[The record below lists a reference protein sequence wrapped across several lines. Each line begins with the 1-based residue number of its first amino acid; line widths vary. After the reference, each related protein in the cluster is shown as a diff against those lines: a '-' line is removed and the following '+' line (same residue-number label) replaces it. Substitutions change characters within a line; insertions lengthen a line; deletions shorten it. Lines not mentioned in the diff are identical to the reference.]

1 MATERE
7 FVRLRG
13 LMAEIEPLLE
23 DDTDENFEKLSKLWE
38 KVFEITMDENGHH
51 RDGFRGRFDRW
62 LKKHGS
68 L

>member
-1 MATERE
+1 MASERE

-23 DDTDENFEKLSKLWE
+23 DDSDENFEKLSVLWE
-38 KVFEITMDENGHH
+38 KVFEITMDDHDHH

>member
-1 MATERE
+1 
-7 FVRLRG
+7 
-13 LMAEIEPLLE
+13 MAEIAAVG
-23 DDTDENFEKLSKLWE
+23 DDDSDENFEKLSKLWE

-51 RDGFRGRFDRW
+51 RDGVRGRFDRW